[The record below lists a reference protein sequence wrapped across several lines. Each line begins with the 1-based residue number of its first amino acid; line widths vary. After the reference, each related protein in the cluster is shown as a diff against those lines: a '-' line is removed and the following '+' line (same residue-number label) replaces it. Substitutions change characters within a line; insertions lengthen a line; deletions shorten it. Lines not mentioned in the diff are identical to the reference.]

1 MSPSIT
7 LWTLSAGTYII
18 TWLFHIKIDAYS
30 KLTIG
35 ADRLWNSGTPEMEK
49 PLKVLFKNSAT
60 AKKAGFQNKQSQ
72 AEVGMSNIDT
82 TDETENQLYV

>member
-1 MSPSIT
+1 M
-7 LWTLSAGTYII
+7 SAGTYII
-18 TWLFHIKIDAYS
+18 TWLFHIKIDTYS

-35 ADRLWNSGTPEMEK
+35 ADRLWNYGTPETEK
-49 PLKVLFKNSAT
+49 SLKVLFKNTAT
-60 AKKAGFQNKQSQ
+60 VDKIQAAAKKAGFQNKQSQ

>member
-1 MSPSIT
+1 ME
-7 LWTLSAGTYII
+7 LR
-18 TWLFHIKIDAYS
+18 YS
-30 KLTIG
+30 KNGKT
-35 ADRLWNSGTPEMEK
+35 
-49 PLKVLFKNSAT
+49 LKVLFKNSAT